1 VGIQELVSLSRL
13 YGANPDF
20 VIAGGGNTS
29 FKDSDYLY
37 IKASGTSLATI
48 EPAGFVKL
56 SRQKLDLIG
65 DRRYSRES
73 DAREAE
79 ILADMMA
86 AREPGEE
93 SKRPSVETPMHAF
106 IPFTYVVHTHPALVN
121 GLTCGADG
129 RERAARLFGGEA
141 LWIESVNPGYVLSM
155 TVLQAL
161 SPFRSGTVSG
171 MPRIIFLQNHGVV
184 VSGDSPEEIT
194 SIYDRIVRTL
204 RSAVTAEPEVGLEPL
219 SRPDEALVE
228 RFTSAIRNMFAE
240 KAGSV
245 AFHLDRETERL
256 IADRVSFG
264 PVAGAFTPDHIVYAG
279 HEPMFVEADP
289 NPAAQERLLSEA
301 LEAYRSRS
309 GGIDPRIIAVRGTG
323 VFSWGANET
332 VSRLGIELFRDAV
345 KVATYAKSFGGPRF
359 MAPDQVAFIN
369 NWEVERYRKQVSQKG
384 R

>member
-1 VGIQELVSLSRL
+1 MGIQELVSISRR

-29 FKDSDYLY
+29 FKDTEHLY

-56 SRQKLDLIG
+56 SRRKLDVIG
-65 DRRYSRES
+65 TKRYPEGS

-93 SKRPSVETPMHAF
+93 AKRPSVETPMHAF
-106 IPFTYVVHTHPALVN
+106 IPFSYVVHTHPALVN

-129 RERAARLFGGEA
+129 QAQAERLFGSEA

-155 TVLQAL
+155 AVLEAL
-161 SPFRSGTVSG
+161 APFRSNSVSET
-171 MPRIIFLQNHGVV
+171 PRIIFLQNHGVV
-184 VSGDSPEEIT
+184 VSGGSPEEIT
-194 SIYDRIVRTL
+194 STYGRIVRTL
-204 RSAVTAEPEVGLEPL
+204 RSVVTAEPEVDAAPLAQPDAGLIERL
-219 SRPDEALVE
+219 SAAVRTL
-228 RFTSAIRNMFAE
+228 FQG

-245 AFHLDRETERL
+245 KFHLDREAERL
-256 IADRVSFG
+256 LSDRTSFA
-264 PVAGAFTPDHIVYAG
+264 PVTGAFTPDHIVYAG
-279 HEPMFVEADP
+279 HEPLFVENDP
-289 NPAAQERLLSEA
+289 DPAGQERLLSEA
-301 LEAYRSRS
+301 LKTYRSRN
-309 GGIDPRIIAVRGTG
+309 GGIEPRIIAVRRTG

-332 VSRLGIELFRDAV
+332 VARLGIELFRDAM
-345 KVATYAKSFGGPRF
+345 KVAVYAQSFGGPRF

-369 NWEVERYRKQVSQKG
+369 NWEVERYRRQVSQEG